1 MDQNKYQESDWLEYL
16 QRESWHLE
24 LLVSGFSIFLLVQA
38 YEGLSGV
45 FVYLN
50 LHVALSEQMNGL
62 VRTFVGILTMGS
74 VVLICNL
81 ILHVFIR
88 GFWVGT
94 VGLRSVQDKINFESL
109 GYSEFFTKKLNERV
123 STLDKLLEKLDTLAS
138 VIFAFTFLVIFMFL
152 SLFFYLAVASL
163 LNYGGGNL
171 FDNLNDGVI
180 KKALFLI
187 NGILFFGW
195 IITGFIYMIDT
206 LSLGWM
212 KKYQKVSK
220 LYFWIYKVMGVVTFA
235 FLYRSIYYSLISRFS
250 KTKIRLALLF
260 YILLFTVFPFIKYDQ
275 YIYYPDN
282 GANIKLDDV
291 PYDDARAEGVSIWNG
306 SIPSKFVK
314 ESYLPLFIRY
324 RPYHNET
331 IKEFCSDW
339 IPTKED
345 GFNSGIQISADGLRI
360 NEPYISEDDPA
371 GALHCLEK
379 YYTVQL
385 DSSEVKSDF
394 YLYRHP
400 NKEERGIM
408 TIIDIDSLNRGKHL
422 LNINRKAFNKQK
434 VLVDTSYV
442 VIPFWV
448 E

>member
-1 MDQNKYQESDWLEYL
+1 MNSNKYQESDWLEHL

-38 YEGLSGV
+38 YEGLSGI
-45 FVYLN
+45 FAYLN
-50 LHVALSEQMNGL
+50 LHVALSEQINGL
-62 VRTFVGILTMGS
+62 VRSFVGIVMMGS

-94 VGLRSVQDKINFESL
+94 VGLRSVQDKINIESL
-109 GYSEFFTKKLNERV
+109 GYSEFFTKELNKRV

-138 VIFAFTFLVIFMFL
+138 VIFAFTFLVVFMFL
-152 SLFFYLAVASL
+152 SLFLYFFVASL
-163 LNYGGGNL
+163 LNYGGSNL
-171 FDNLNDGVI
+171 FDNLDDGIIRKV
-180 KKALFLI
+180 LFII

-195 IITGFIYMIDT
+195 LVIGLIYMIDT

-220 LYFWIYKVMGVVTFA
+220 LYFWIYKIMGVVTLA

-250 KTKIRLALLF
+250 KFRIRLALLF
-260 YILLFTVFPFIKYDQ
+260 YILIFALFPFIKYDQ

-282 GANIKLDDV
+282 GNNVKLDDV
-291 PYDDARAEGVSIWNG
+291 PYDDTRAEGISIWNA
-306 SIPSKFVK
+306 SIPSKFMK
-314 ESYLPLFIRY
+314 ESYMPLFVRY

-331 IKEFCSDW
+331 IKESCSDW
-339 IPTKED
+339 TPTKAD
-345 GFNSGIQISADGLRI
+345 GFNSGIKLTSNGFTM
-360 NEPYISEDDPA
+360 NEAYISEDNPE
-371 GALHCLEK
+371 GALNCLEQ
-379 YYTVQL
+379 YFTVQL
-385 DSSEVKSDF
+385 DSSKIKTDF

-400 NKEERGIM
+400 NNEERGVM
-408 TIIDIDSLNRGKHL
+408 TIIDIDSLTRGKHL
-422 LNINRKAFNKQK
+422 LNIKRKAFNKQK
-434 VLVDTSYV
+434 VLVDTSYIE
-442 VIPFWV
+442 IPFWV